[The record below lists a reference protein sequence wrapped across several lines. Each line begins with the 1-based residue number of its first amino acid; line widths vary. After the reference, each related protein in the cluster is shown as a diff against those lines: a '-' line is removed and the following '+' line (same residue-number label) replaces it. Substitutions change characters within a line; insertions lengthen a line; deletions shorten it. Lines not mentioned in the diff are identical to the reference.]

1 MAEKKK
7 PAKMANRK
15 VGVETIKDDGDK
27 YIVVR
32 NGARVYGGKGVAL
45 GEAVRLA
52 TSLAETAGVSR
63 LNPDGSVTPGTV
75 NDGQFIPY
83 EAELAAAA

>member
-1 MAEKKK
+1 MAEKRK
-7 PAKMANRK
+7 PAKMANRN

-27 YIVVR
+27 YVVMR
-32 NGARVYGGKGVAL
+32 DGFRVYGGKGVAL

-63 LNPDGSVTPGTV
+63 VDGDTLTPGTV
-75 NDGQFIPY
+75 TQAGEFVAY
-83 EAELAAAA
+83 EGAAA

>member
-1 MAEKKK
+1 MAEKRK
-7 PAKMANRK
+7 PAKMANRN

-27 YIVVR
+27 YVVMR
-32 NGARVYGGKGVAL
+32 DGFRVYGGKGVAL

-63 LNPDGSVTPGTV
+63 VDTDGTLTPGSVTQAGEFV
-75 NDGQFIPY
+75 AY
-83 EAELAAAA
+83 EGAAA